1 MLKSF
6 FIMIR
11 RLVKMTVPP
20 ERAGEFERL
29 YAEVRERVLSAPGC
43 RKLELYR
50 DLRDSGIF
58 FTWSLWDDE
67 QAVETYRKSE
77 IYRSV
82 WPRLKA
88 LFASK
93 AEAWSV
99 ILKNPEI

>member
-1 MLKSF
+1 M
-6 FIMIR
+6 MI

-20 ERAGEFERL
+20 GRAEEFERL
-29 YAEVRERVLSAPGC
+29 YATVRERVLSAPGC

-67 QAVETYRKSE
+67 PALEAYRKSE

-82 WPRLKA
+82 WPKLKA
-88 LFASK
+88 FFSSK
-93 AEAWSV
+93 AEAWSTT
-99 ILKNPEI
+99 LKNPES